1 MKSLLILQSAF
12 NIDPERRHMIQGEQR
27 GMQRSPKQ
35 ENPTNVAGGR
45 GSGARPF
52 RQSYFAYL
60 KNLASVLVTLI
71 AVAAQLRGWEKGETP
86 TCELALSRFCNYCA
100 CAKGLEAVSESSAQA
115 CPD

>member
-60 KNLASVLVTLI
+60 KNLASVLVMLI
-71 AVAAQLRGWEKGETP
+71 AVPATLGAWEMEVTL
-86 TCELALSRFCNYCA
+86 T
-100 CAKGLEAVSESSAQA
+100 
-115 CPD
+115 